1 LKRLSPNTLEKA
13 TEETKRGEDASNFG
27 NSPMPVGRER
37 INQDLELSFNKIET
51 IDVRRSREF

>member
-1 LKRLSPNTLEKA
+1 MDDFKRLSPNTLEKA

-37 INQDLELSFNKIET
+37 IN
-51 IDVRRSREF
+51 